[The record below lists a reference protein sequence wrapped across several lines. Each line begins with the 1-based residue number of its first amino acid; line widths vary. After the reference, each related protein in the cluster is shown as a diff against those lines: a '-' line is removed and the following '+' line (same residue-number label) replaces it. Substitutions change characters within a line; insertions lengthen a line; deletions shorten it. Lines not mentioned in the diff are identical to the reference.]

1 MKSGAERRAPLFVRG
16 AGLFDRIDYRLIETP
31 EEKDLI
37 YSLRYKAYLHGQ
49 LIPESEARR
58 VTDRYDDAPNAW
70 IFGVY
75 VDGELCSSF
84 RIHVLTSEWRTSF
97 STEFFGDI
105 LHPRLDRGEVFVD
118 PARFAADPEKAQ
130 RFPELPYLTVRL
142 GYLACDHF
150 NADTGLALVRPDH
163 QAFYR
168 RVLLS
173 ETISEPR
180 LFPSFSGSKTVVL
193 MASDFRNV
201 REKILTRFP
210 IMRSSAFERR
220 MLFDRAGRRQAAPR
234 PLLVSAPLSPD
245 ATESLV

>member
-1 MKSGAERRAPLFVRG
+1 MKFGAERRDPLFVRG

-37 YSLRYKAYLHGQ
+37 YRMRYRAYLDGE
-49 LIPESEARR
+49 LIAPSESRR
-58 VTDRYDDAPNAW
+58 VTDRYDESPNVW
-70 IFGVY
+70 IFGIY
-75 VDGELCSSF
+75 VDGELCSSI
-84 RIHVLTSEWRTSF
+84 RLHVLTSEWRTSF

-118 PARFAADPEKAQ
+118 PARFSADPEKAQ

-142 GYLACDHF
+142 GYLACDYF

-180 LFPSFSGSKTVVL
+180 PFPSFSGSKNVVL

-220 MLFDRAGRRQAAPR
+220 VLFERASPR
-234 PLLVSAPLSPD
+234 KVAQRPVLVSAPISAAVTPSV
-245 ATESLV
+245 A

>member
-1 MKSGAERRAPLFVRG
+1 MRSGAEPRNPLFVRES
-16 AGLFDRIDYRLIETP
+16 GLSDRVDYRLIQTP
-31 EEKDLI
+31 EEKDCI
-37 YSLRYKAYLHGQ
+37 YRMRYKAYLHGG
-49 LIPESEARR
+49 LILPTEAER
-58 VTDRYDDAPNAW
+58 VTDSYDDASNVW

-75 VDGELCSSF
+75 VDGELCSSI
-84 RIHVLTSEWRTSF
+84 RLHVLTSEWRTSF

-105 LHPRLDRGEVFVD
+105 LNDRLDRGEVFVD

-163 QAFYR
+163 RAFYR

-173 ETISEPR
+173 ETIGEPR
-180 LFPSFSGSKTVVL
+180 RFPSFSGSKNVVL
-193 MASDFRNV
+193 MASDFRTV

-210 IMRSSAFERR
+210 IMQSSALERR
-220 MLFDRAGRRQAAPR
+220 MLFDRTNHRSTSRRPATIHRLQAAPVVPR
-234 PLLVSAPLSPD
+234 S
-245 ATESLV
+245 

>member
-1 MKSGAERRAPLFVRG
+1 MKSRAEPCTPLVVRG
-16 AGLFDRIDYRLIETP
+16 AGLFERIDYRLVETP
-31 EEKDLI
+31 EDKDLI
-37 YSLRYKAYLHGQ
+37 YAMRYRAYLQGN
-49 LIPESEARR
+49 LIAPTEARR

-75 VDGELCSSF
+75 VDGELCSSI
-84 RIHVLTSEWRTSF
+84 RIHLLTSEWRTSF

-105 LHPRLDRGEVFVD
+105 LNRRLDRGEIFVD

-142 GYLACDHF
+142 GYLACDHL

-180 LFPSFSGSKTVVL
+180 VFTSFSGSKSVVL
-193 MASDFRNV
+193 MASDFRAV
-201 REKILTRFP
+201 RERILARFP

-220 MLFDRAGRRQAAPR
+220 MLFDRAGQRKPASR
-234 PLLVSAPLSPD
+234 PLLVSASAPLSPG
-245 ATESLV
+245 AAAS